1 MGGRLT
7 SDPNRSSLGLLP
19 SGPDPV
25 GEWLVHRQPPAPY
38 IGGTERECKRH
49 WGFPASCSGVMKSSA
64 TRPTWSLHPQ
74 LARDTAAVGDLALA
88 RVLAMN
94 DANYPWVI

>member
-1 MGGRLT
+1 MMGFASLKPILRSTLEIIRRLT

-38 IGGTERECKRH
+38 IGGSEGDCKR
-49 WGFPASCSGVMKSSA
+49 
-64 TRPTWSLHPQ
+64 
-74 LARDTAAVGDLALA
+74 AAVLHSSPPDPIAEPFG
-88 RVLAMN
+88 R
-94 DANYPWVI
+94 

>member
-1 MGGRLT
+1 MMGFASLYPSYALRATLEIARRLT

-38 IGGTERECKRH
+38 IGGSERDCKR
-49 WGFPASCSGVMKSSA
+49 
-64 TRPTWSLHPQ
+64 
-74 LARDTAAVGDLALA
+74 AAG
-88 RVLAMN
+88 
-94 DANYPWVI
+94 

>member
-1 MGGRLT
+1 MKPPARPGRVLRIGDFLLGRGRLT

-38 IGGTERECKRH
+38 IGPTGRASKRAAGVIHAGLFAASERVPPRPPARH
-49 WGFPASCSGVMKSSA
+49 GARAS
-64 TRPTWSLHPQ
+64 RP
-74 LARDTAAVGDLALA
+74 RDF
-88 RVLAMN
+88 
-94 DANYPWVI
+94 

>member
-1 MGGRLT
+1 LT

-38 IGGTERECKRH
+38 IGGSEGDCKRA
-49 WGFPASCSGVMKSSA
+49 GRLKTAEDELAIVDGLMKNPS
-64 TRPTWSLHPQ
+64 PP
-74 LARDTAAVGDLALA
+74 AAVM
-88 RVLAMN
+88 RHPRFEQ
-94 DANYPWVI
+94 DATAIEDPPLTST